1 MVQISS
7 SPILLPVRIVN
18 KTDSL
23 LIDLD
28 GVIYEG
34 ETPIPGAAE
43 SMAWLQERDVQRL
56 FLTNTT
62 SRPRSALVEKLAGM
76 GIHTEDS
83 GILAPPVAASRWLA
97 ANTSGPVALFVTEDT
112 VDEFAQLDLAAPTDS
127 GSVAAVVI
135 GDMSDRWSYAELNRA
150 FRLLMGDPQPVLVA
164 LGMTRYWHAPDGLR
178 LDTAPF
184 VVALQHATG
193 IEPVVL
199 GKPARPF
206 FEMALAELG
215 TPAAQ
220 TCMIGDDIRT
230 DINGAQQV
238 GIRSA
243 LLKTGKFR
251 PSDLEQGIEPNW
263 VLDSVADLPGWW
275 ESLGGSRVR

>member
-1 MVQISS
+1 
-7 SPILLPVRIVN
+7 VN

-34 ETPIPGAAE
+34 DTPISGAAE
-43 SMAWLQERDVQRL
+43 AMAWLQEHDVPRL
-56 FLTNTT
+56 FLTNTS

-76 GIHTEDS
+76 GIHTEES
-83 GILAPPVAASRWLA
+83 WILTPPLAASRWLV
-97 ANTSGPVALFVTEDT
+97 ANTSGPVALFVSEDT
-112 VDEFAQLDLAAPTDS
+112 VEEFAQLDVAAPSDS

-150 FRLLMGDPQPVLVA
+150 FRLLMGDPPPVLVA

-184 VVALQHATG
+184 VTALQHATA

-215 TPAAQ
+215 ARAAQ
-220 TCMIGDDIRT
+220 TWMIGDDIRT
-230 DINGAQQV
+230 DIDGAQQV
-238 GIRSA
+238 GIRA
-243 LLKTGKFR
+243 TLLKTGKYR
-251 PSDLEQGIEPNW
+251 PADLEQGIEPDW
-263 VLDSVADLPGWW
+263 VLDSVADLPAWW
-275 ESLGGSRVR
+275 IDAAGARAR